1 MSQILLKTRNSKLG
15 LALDL
20 NSFFNLM
27 KPRVMSLV
35 LFTCMVG
42 LLIAPYSVD
51 LKTSLISLLAVAIGS
66 GAAGALNMWYESDV
80 DALMSRTCL
89 RPIPTGKV
97 KRNQALYFGIILSII
112 SVAMLYYSA
121 NTISAILLASTIGFY
136 FFIYTIW
143 LKRKTPQ
150 NIVIGGAAGALPPV
164 IGWTIATGTITIEPI
179 ILFLIIFVWTPS
191 HFWALSLYKSGDYKK
206 AKIPMLPVIAGT
218 KTTKTNILVYSF
230 AMLPVV
236 IAPYYF
242 EFASLLYLVTALVM
256 TLYYNYLCL
265 KLFKAKVIK
274 FSNKIARK
282 VFIYSIFY
290 LFFVYLI
297 LLIDNARSLF

>member
-1 MSQILLKTRNSKLG
+1 
-15 LALDL
+15 
-20 NSFFNLM
+20 M

-242 EFASLLYLVTALVM
+242 EFASLLYLVSALAM

-265 KLFKAKVIK
+265 ELFKAKITK
-274 FSNKIARK
+274 TSNKIARK
-282 VFIYSIFY
+282 VFVYSIFY
-290 LFFVYLI
+290 LFFIYLI

>member
-1 MSQILLKTRNSKLG
+1 
-15 LALDL
+15 
-20 NSFFNLM
+20 
-27 KPRVMSLV
+27 MSLV

-121 NTISAILLASTIGFY
+121 NLISAILLASTIGFY

-164 IGWTIATGTITIEPI
+164 IGWTIATGTITIEPL
-179 ILFLIIFVWTPS
+179 ILFLIIFLWTPS

-218 KTTKTNILVYSF
+218 KTTKKNILVYSF

-236 IAPYYF
+236 LAPYYF
-242 EFASLLYLVTALVM
+242 NFAGPLYFIIALIM
-256 TLYYNYLCL
+256 TLYYNYLCFE
-265 KLFKAKVIK
+265 LFKSKATKI
-274 FSNKIARK
+274 SNKIARK
-282 VFIYSIFY
+282 VFVYSIFY

-297 LLIDNARSLF
+297 LLIDNAKEYLL

>member
-1 MSQILLKTRNSKLG
+1 
-15 LALDL
+15 
-20 NSFFNLM
+20 M

-42 LLIAPYSVD
+42 LLIAPNNVD
-51 LKTSLISLLAVAIGS
+51 LKTSIISLLAVAIGS
-66 GAAGALNMWYESDV
+66 GAAGALNMWYESDL

-97 KRNQALYFGIILSII
+97 ERNQALYFGVILSTI
-112 SVAMLYYSA
+112 SITMLYYSA
-121 NTISAILLASTIGFY
+121 NLISAVLLASTIGFY

-164 IGWTIATGTITIEPI
+164 IGWTIATGSITVEPI
-179 ILFLIIFVWTPS
+179 ILFLIIFLWTPS
-191 HFWALSLYKSGDYKK
+191 HFWALSLYKSNDYKK

-218 KTTKTNILVYSF
+218 KTTKVNILVYSF
-230 AMLPVV
+230 LMLPAV
-236 IAPYYF
+236 IAPYAF
-242 EFASLLYLVTALVM
+242 NFAGLFYLSTTMVM
-256 TLYYNYLCL
+256 TIYYNYLCL
-265 KLFKAKVIK
+265 ELFKAKITK
-274 FSNKIARK
+274 TSNKIARK

-290 LFFVYLI
+290 LFFIYLI
-297 LLIDNARSLF
+297 LLIDNAKNIF

>member
-1 MSQILLKTRNSKLG
+1 
-15 LALDL
+15 
-20 NSFFNLM
+20 M

-206 AKIPMLPVIAGT
+206 AKIPMLPVIAGS

-242 EFASLLYLVTALVM
+242 EFASLLYVVTALVM

-265 KLFKAKVIK
+265 ELFKAKVTK

>member
-1 MSQILLKTRNSKLG
+1 
-15 LALDL
+15 
-20 NSFFNLM
+20 M

-179 ILFLIIFVWTPS
+179 ILFLIIFIWTPS

-242 EFASLLYLVTALVM
+242 EFASLLYLVSALVM

-265 KLFKAKVIK
+265 ELFKAKVTKI
-274 FSNKIARK
+274 SNKIARK

>member
-1 MSQILLKTRNSKLG
+1 
-15 LALDL
+15 
-20 NSFFNLM
+20 M

-164 IGWTIATGTITIEPI
+164 IGWTRATGTITIEPI

-265 KLFKAKVIK
+265 ELFKAKVIK
-274 FSNKIARK
+274 LSNKIARK

>member
-1 MSQILLKTRNSKLG
+1 
-15 LALDL
+15 
-20 NSFFNLM
+20 
-27 KPRVMSLV
+27 MSLV

-256 TLYYNYLCL
+256 TIYYNYLCL
-265 KLFKAKVIK
+265 ELFKAKITK
-274 FSNKIARK
+274 TSNKIARK

-290 LFFVYLI
+290 LFFIYLI